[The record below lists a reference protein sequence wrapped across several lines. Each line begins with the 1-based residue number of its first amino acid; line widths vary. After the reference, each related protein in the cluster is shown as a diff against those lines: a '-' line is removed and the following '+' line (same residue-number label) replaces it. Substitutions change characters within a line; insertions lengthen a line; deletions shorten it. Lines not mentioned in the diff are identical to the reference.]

1 MYVLISDWIPPRE
14 RNKLAVFIWSGVQFG
29 TFLELPISG
38 YLSSWLG
45 WESVFYFNGI
55 CGIIWCIFYFL
66 LTSNRPSMSNS
77 ISTVSFLVFWW
88 NFEYQKTK
96 KTKQDSI
103 SNILNHLTIWHLK
116 LQSPLILKLG
126 NTILNCVHYTNILF
140 WILIIYTFRGF
151 SQSGLWISKH

>member
-77 ISTVSFLVFWW
+77 ISTVSHLYIVSEILIEFWLSKKNQISITSNRFDTTANSI
-88 NFEYQKTK
+88 NFVE
-96 KTKQDSI
+96 
-103 SNILNHLTIWHLK
+103 ILNTYTKLRLLN
-116 LQSPLILKLG
+116 LQS
-126 NTILNCVHYTNILF
+126 TNLLF
-140 WILIIYTFRGF
+140 WMLII
-151 SQSGLWISKH
+151 

>member
-1 MYVLISDWIPPRE
+1 MASSKLSIKIFAIDSLSRRKLSLINIIAISNLVFVFYLMQGITFPSMYVLISDWIPPRE

-77 ISTVSFLVFWW
+77 ISTVSFQVFQQ
-88 NFEYQKTK
+88 NFKYQKTK
-96 KTKQDSI
+96 K
-103 SNILNHLTIWHLK
+103 
-116 LQSPLILKLG
+116 
-126 NTILNCVHYTNILF
+126 
-140 WILIIYTFRGF
+140 
-151 SQSGLWISKH
+151 